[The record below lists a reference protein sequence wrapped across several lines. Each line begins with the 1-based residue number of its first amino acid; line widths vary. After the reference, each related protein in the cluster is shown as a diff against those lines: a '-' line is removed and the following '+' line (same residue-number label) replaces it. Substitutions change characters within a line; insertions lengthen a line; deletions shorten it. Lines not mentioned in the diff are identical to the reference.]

1 MGRYLLE
8 TKKINKELKE
18 DPLDP
23 YFSMNKDQA
32 LTEYIKNS
40 PNALKKDLV
49 FELTHKYLTNENENL
64 QVDKYLKKY
73 SPTEYDLHF
82 FQKERGRIIKIRRL
96 MSYFTLHQKLKQLIE
111 SDHLNYDE
119 TKNTYSYNKQTIK
132 FTRNKQEKIEAIYSA
147 FFDLV
152 LEKGYAKTST
162 NKVAEVAEVS
172 IGTIYRYFPDGKKD
186 IIRKYFENSVE
197 TSFELGEFEK
207 FDMSNIASVFR
218 GFVTNV
224 LRNHKENKAYYIA
237 FRSAILSDE
246 SLAQAHKE
254 RVLEI
259 STRFANKL
267 HKTSEFFKS
276 IENTRLVRSFAFVYN
291 IVNAI
296 IYHHIVFMDLFEK
309 DEDLIDYVSNLLA
322 FTIKY
327 RQKK

>member
-1 MGRYLLE
+1 ME

-18 DPLDP
+18 DPLDT

-73 SPTEYDLHF
+73 PPTEYDLHF

-152 LEKGYAKTST
+152 LEMGYAKTST

-207 FDMSNIASVFR
+207 FDMSNIASVFS

-296 IYHHIVFMDLFEK
+296 IYHHIVFMDLFET

>member
-1 MGRYLLE
+1 ME
-8 TKKINKELKE
+8 TKKINKELKD
-18 DPLDP
+18 DPLDM
-23 YFSMNKDQA
+23 YISMNKDQA
-32 LTEYIKNS
+32 LTEYIKNT

-64 QVDKYLKKY
+64 RVDKYLKKY
-73 SPTEYDLHF
+73 PSTEYDLQF
-82 FQKERGRIIKIRRL
+82 FQKDRGRIIKIHRL
-96 MSYFTLHQKLKQLIE
+96 MSYFTLHQKLKQLVE
-111 SDHLNYDE
+111 SDYLKYDE
-119 TKNTYSYNKQTIK
+119 TKKTYSYNKQTIK
-132 FTRNKQEKIEAIYSA
+132 FTRNKQEKIESIYKT

-152 LEKGYAKTST
+152 LEMGYAKTST
-162 NKVAEVAEVS
+162 NKVAEVADIS

-218 GFVTNV
+218 GFVSNV
-224 LRNHKENKAYYIA
+224 LRNHKENKAYHIA

-267 HKTSEFFKS
+267 QEVSGFFKPIATS
-276 IENTRLVRSFAFVYN
+276 RLIRSFVFVYN

-327 RQKK
+327 RQKQ